1 MQTDTISHR
10 TSNAEVPEII
20 GVSAW
25 ARDIRAKILAVPALP
40 SNVLIVGP
48 TGTGKEV
55 IARAIH
61 AHSPRADKPLIP
73 VDCAAV
79 AGTLFASHLF
89 GHVKGAFTGAGH
101 ATLGCF
107 RAAHQGTI
115 FLDEIG
121 ELEADMQVKLL
132 RVLQQR
138 TVVPIGSHQEL
149 PVDVRV
155 IAATNR
161 DLESEVKKGQ
171 FREDLYYRLNVI
183 FLRTVPLAERT
194 EDIDVL
200 ARGFL
205 DKLASVHKT
214 PHRRL
219 SSEALARL
227 KSHRWPGNVR
237 ELENVLERAFFFSR
251 GEEIEARD
259 VLSGIESNDKPSPPP
274 ECGPTMPA
282 APEPVALKLVDKPG
296 SCCMTAADGQ
306 WRTMDEVQREYIR
319 RTLILTDFNQS
330 AAARLLGIERH
341 QLARKIRNYDLV
353 VPQVK
358 RADAVRKYSAIPA

>member
-1 MQTDTISHR
+1 MQTDVVSQIADAR
-10 TSNAEVPEII
+10 NVGEII

-25 ARDIRAKILAVPALP
+25 ARDIRANIISVSACP
-40 SNVLIVGP
+40 SNVLITGP

-61 AHSPRADKPLIP
+61 AYSARANKPLIP

-107 RAAHQGTI
+107 RAAHGGTI

-121 ELEADMQVKLL
+121 ELESEMQMKLL

-138 TVVPIGSHQEL
+138 AVVPIGSHQET

-161 DLESEVKKGQ
+161 DLEHEVRDGR
-171 FREDLYYRLNVI
+171 FREDLFYRLNVVC
-183 FLRTVPLAERT
+183 LRTIPLRQRAE
-194 EDIDVL
+194 DVEPL
-200 ARGFL
+200 SRSFL
-205 DKLASVHKT
+205 DKLASTHTMPQK
-214 PHRRL
+214 RL

-227 KSHRWPGNVR
+227 KCHDWPGNVR
-237 ELENVLERAFFFSR
+237 ELENALERAFFFSR
-251 GEEIEARD
+251 GDEILAPD
-259 VLSGIESNDKPSPPP
+259 VLSGIELSDKATHPPVITLP
-274 ECGPTMPA
+274 IAGSTEPA
-282 APEPVALKLVDKPG
+282 AGECCGDGLGD
-296 SCCMTAADGQ
+296 CCMAVVDGH
-306 WRTMDEVQREYIR
+306 WRTIGEVEREHIR

-330 AAARLLGIERH
+330 ATARLLNMERH
-341 QLARKIRNYDLV
+341 QLARKIRHYELN
-353 VPQVK
+353 
-358 RADAVRKYSAIPA
+358 RSA